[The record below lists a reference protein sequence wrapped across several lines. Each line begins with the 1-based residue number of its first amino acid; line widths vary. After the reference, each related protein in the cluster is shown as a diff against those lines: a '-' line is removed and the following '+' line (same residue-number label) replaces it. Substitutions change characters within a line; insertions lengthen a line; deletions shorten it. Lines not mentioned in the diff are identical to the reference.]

1 MTFFSPGESLSQKF
15 PMALRGILD
24 ETMPSRPARDCL
36 DAMLARFVEV
46 MGYHRVYLELLD
58 VPLTNLRLSLSRGK
72 ETFFGSPQGPGPI
85 ATGQALATRQA
96 VIIENMADHPDF
108 YGRPAQELENLSF
121 ICVPV
126 LEPGVRYTGK
136 AAAIGAF
143 CADVPKAPPVFL
155 ENQRDMMMSAAGVF
169 ALVALRL
176 REEMNDARSRKKPK
190 RRPDIEPEAVSGPA
204 SKPKV
209 VAVSKSMRL
218 VLRQIEQAAQ
228 NDSPVLVRGEEGTG
242 KEFLAQALHGQ
253 SPRRKKAFQRLVCS
267 AEPPEAI
274 EQALFGVQKGEASKS
289 TQSKRGM
296 LELAQG
302 GTVYIEDVEELTP
315 EAQQDLLRFLQE
327 GAARRFGSDQPMSLD
342 VRVIASSRANLED
355 MVSSGDFLEDLYYA
369 LSVVTIY
376 VPPLRDRAGD
386 VLPLAEHFLE
396 EAALA
401 DGREFKR
408 ISTPAIDLISQY
420 HWPDNVRELRF
431 CTERAFEQSEDGVI
445 RAYHLPPTLQT
456 AESSNTEA
464 TLSFGEAVDQFE
476 KELLIEALKKAKGNM
491 FQAAKNLRESY
502 RIINYKVK
510 KHGIDPKRF
519 TPGKKR

>member
-1 MTFFSPGESLSQKF
+1 MTFFSNDESISQKSLTAIRAI
-15 PMALRGILD
+15 MD
-24 ETMPSRPARDCL
+24 ESMPGRPARDCL

-58 VPLTNLRLSLSRGK
+58 VPLTNLRLSLSRGQ
-72 ETFFGSPQGPGPI
+72 EAFFGTPQGPGPI

-108 YGRPAQELENLSF
+108 YGRPASELENLAF

-126 LEPGVRYTGK
+126 LSPGLRYTGQK
-136 AAAIGAF
+136 VAMGAF
-143 CADVPKAPPVFL
+143 CADVPKAPPIFL
-155 ENQRDMMMSAAGVF
+155 ERQRDIMMAAAGAF
-169 ALVALRL
+169 SLAALRL
-176 REEMNDARSRKKPK
+176 REEMNQSRPKHKAKPK
-190 RRPDIEPEAVSGPA
+190 PETETEPQVGLQG
-204 SKPKV
+204 KPRV
-209 VAVSKSMRL
+209 IAVSKSMRL
-218 VLRQIEQAAQ
+218 VLRQLEQAAQ
-228 NDSPVLVRGEEGTG
+228 NEAPVFIRGEEGTG
-242 KEFLAQALHGQ
+242 KEYLAMALHYQ
-253 SPRRKKAFQRLVCS
+253 SSRRKRAFHRLVCS
-267 AEPPEAI
+267 AELPETMDH
-274 EQALFGVQKGEASKS
+274 ALFGIQKGEISKS
-289 TQSKRGM
+289 TQSKRGA
-296 LELAQG
+296 LELAQSG
-302 GTVYIEDVEELTP
+302 SLYIEDVDELTP
-315 EAQQDLLRFLQE
+315 SAQEGLLRFLQE
-327 GAARRFGSDQPMSLD
+327 GVARRFGSDQPQPLD

-355 MVSSGDFLEDLYYA
+355 LVSSGDFLEDLYYA
-369 LSVVTIY
+369 LSVATIY

-396 EAALA
+396 ECAVSE
-401 DGREFKR
+401 GKEFKR

-431 CTERAFEQSEDGVI
+431 CMERAYEQSEDGVI

-456 AESSNTEA
+456 AESSHTEA

-491 FQAAKNLRESY
+491 FQAAKDLRESY